1 MIVTSSPSVLTIGT
15 PELFGCKCP
24 LTSYIV
30 TCVFALIDN
39 ARNITKDVVSA
50 LVFIIVLVK
59 IIAANI
65 IERKIKLHKKSC
77 AKIMH
82 SQN

>member
-1 MIVTSSPSVLTIGT
+1 MQ
-15 PELFGCKCP
+15 E
-24 LTSYIV
+24 
-30 TCVFALIDN
+30 
-39 ARNITKDVVSA
+39 NITKDVVSA

-77 AKIMH
+77 AKVMH
-82 SQN
+82 SQI